1 MIVASV
7 DDYRR
12 QCKARLP
19 HFLYDYISSGSYQ
32 ENTLHANMADL
43 QATLLRQ
50 RVLVDE
56 SHLNFSV
63 NLWDQE
69 LSLPVI
75 LGPVGMAGMYSSRG
89 EAKAAKAAKAVGIPF
104 TLSTMGVCDVHE
116 VAQKSGVAPWFQLY
130 MLKDRGFVKG
140 VIERS
145 VSAGSK
151 VLVFTVDLPTPGRR
165 YSDFHDGLEGDPTLL
180 GMLGF
185 VAQGATHPRW
195 TLDIVTRG
203 WPLKF
208 GTIAGA
214 MPKGVAYGQFVHDNF
229 DTSTT
234 WKDIEWIRSIFPGK
248 MILKGI
254 LDPEDAKRAVQTN
267 IDGILVSNHGGR
279 QLDSV
284 TSTIRALPKV
294 VDAVQGKVPV
304 FMDSGI
310 RSGLDVL
317 KALALGAK
325 ACFVGRAWA
334 YALGAA
340 GEAGVRDMLDILRE
354 ELRVAMILTGCSDVS
369 RATPD
374 LLLHD

>member
-1 MIVASV
+1 MIIANIE
-7 DDYRR
+7 DYRK
-12 QCKARLP
+12 QCEARLP
-19 HFLYDYISSGSYQ
+19 PFLYDYIAGGSFQ
-32 ENTLHANMADL
+32 ENTLRANISEL

-50 RVLVDE
+50 RVMVDE
-56 SHLNFSV
+56 SHLNLSID
-63 NLWDQE
+63 LWDQT
-69 LSLPVI
+69 LSLPVV

-89 EAKAAKAAKAVGIPF
+89 EVKAANAAKSVGIPF

-116 VAQKSGVAPWFQLY
+116 VAQKSGVPPWFQLY
-130 MLKDRGFVKG
+130 MLKDRGFVKS

-165 YSDFHDGLEGDPTLL
+165 YSAVHDGMERDPTLL

-195 TLDIVTRG
+195 ALDIVTKGR
-203 WPLKF
+203 PLKF
-208 GTIAGA
+208 GTVTAA
-214 MPKGVAYGQFVHDNF
+214 APKNVPIGKFAHDNF
-229 DTSTT
+229 DASTN

-248 MILKGI
+248 IILKGI

-267 IDGILVSNHGGR
+267 IDGIVVSNHGGR

-294 VDAVQGKVPV
+294 VDAVQGRVPV
-304 FMDSGI
+304 FMDGGI

-325 ACFVGRAWA
+325 ACFLGRAWA

-340 GEAGVRDMLDILRE
+340 GESGGPRYV
-354 ELRVAMILTGCSDVS
+354 GH
-369 RATPD
+369 P
-374 LLLHD
+374 